1 MPAGRVNKAPVS
13 DVRPSVLIVDDDPGV
28 LESLELL
35 LGDECDVTVSDSS
48 TRALD
53 LATKLP
59 FDVVVTDYR
68 MPLMNGAEFA
78 AALKSR
84 IDPTPYLLMLTG
96 TPNDVKSAMPGA
108 QDLVMVLAKPFDPAR
123 LLRMV
128 LQVGRLGVNRRLT
141 PVPQSPDAGS
151 RS

>member
-1 MPAGRVNKAPVS
+1 MT
-13 DVRPSVLIVDDDPGV
+13 DLRPSVLIVDDDPGV

-35 LGDECDVTVSDSS
+35 LGDDCDVVVCDSAAKALAVA
-48 TRALD
+48 TRL
-53 LATKLP
+53 L

-68 MPLMNGAEFA
+68 MPEMNGAEFT

-84 IDPTPYLLMLTG
+84 INPSPYMLMLTG
-96 TPNDVKSAMPGA
+96 TPNDVKPDMPGA
-108 QDLVMVLAKPFDPAR
+108 KDLVMVLAKPFDPAR

-128 LQVGRLGVNRRLT
+128 LQVGRLAVNRRPT
-141 PVPQSPDAGS
+141 PLPIADAAP